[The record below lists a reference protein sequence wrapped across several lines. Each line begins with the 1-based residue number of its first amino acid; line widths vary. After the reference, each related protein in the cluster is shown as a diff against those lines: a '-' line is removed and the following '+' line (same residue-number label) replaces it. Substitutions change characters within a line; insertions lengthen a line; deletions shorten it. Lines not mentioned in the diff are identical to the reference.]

1 MRSESVH
8 LTKIFVCFADFAHA
22 RTHAHTHTHTHTY
35 THTYTYTHTHTYT
48 HARTHMQASKQAGL
62 VSKVISSTIHICQTQ
77 FSEVR
82 PYLCYLLVH
91 IAFLHGIFDKKENQ
105 SKVNLN
111 MVSSM
116 VSAPYKFF
124 STHSKPPIPSS
135 IVLIK

>member
-22 RTHAHTHTHTHTY
+22 HTHTHTH
-35 THTYTYTHTHTYT
+35 T

-124 STHSKPPIPSS
+124 STHSKPPLPSS